1 MYNLIEPSFF
11 CFAAPGGESSGGECP
26 GQENPGGAPTEAS
39 GASAAPRSSR
49 RGRVRRAPAG
59 ETLQQ
64 LPFGQI
70 ERSIKPIDLISEDHL
85 EAIHQ
90 ASLTI
95 LSEIGIEYMSARARQ
110 IFREAGA
117 EVDEASQMVR
127 LAPELVTQA
136 LASAPERFSLTP
148 RNPAHALK
156 FGGGFWVAGS
166 VAGPPQV
173 HDGTRGRRPGN
184 LEDFTKLIQLSQAFN
199 AVQMFGYHPVSPI
212 DIPANTRH
220 LDTYYVCQ
228 TQGDK
233 AYKISAIGRE
243 RTQDA
248 IDMMAIAKGID
259 REAMKREPAIMT
271 TISINSPRRVDEAM
285 TDGLEVMALHNQV
298 CSITPFTLMGAMT
311 PVTLAGALAQHNAEA
326 LSAIVLTQLINPGA
340 PVLYGTF
347 TSNVDL
353 RSGAPAFGTPENSR
367 ANLIA
372 GQLARSYK
380 LPYRS
385 SNACSSNLADEQATY
400 ESMMSL
406 WSAIAGG
413 AHFLHHGAGWLEGGL
428 KASFEKLV
436 LDAEL
441 LQEMALTFGPFTA
454 DVADLAVEAI
464 RKVPPGGHFF
474 GEQHTL
480 ERYETAFYAPM
491 TSDWRNHETW
501 EADGAKSTRDRLT
514 EIWQQVL
521 AGFQPPALADDR
533 REALDA
539 FMAKR
544 KEELAGRDPA

>member
-1 MYNLIEPSFF
+1 MHNLSELLRP
-11 CFAAPGGESSGGECP
+11 CFAAPGGNESS
-26 GQENPGGAPTEAS
+26 
-39 GASAAPRSSR
+39 AAEIPRSEVPAASPRSRSAR
-49 RGRVRRAPAG
+49 RGRGKRAPIG
-59 ETLQQ
+59 QTIDQ

-70 ERSIKPIDLISEDHL
+70 ERQIKPIDLISEDHL

-95 LSEIGIEYMSARARQ
+95 MQEIGLEYMSARARD
-110 IFREAGA
+110 IFRQAGA
-117 EVDEASQMVR
+117 DVDEDSQMVR
-127 LAPELVTQA
+127 IPPELVAQA
-136 LASAPERFSLTP
+136 LASAPNSFSLTP
-148 RNPAHALK
+148 RNPAKKLK
-156 FGGGFWVAGS
+156 MGGGFWVAGS

-173 HDGTRGRRPGN
+173 HDAINGRRPGN
-184 LEDFTKLIQLSQAFN
+184 FEDFKKLIQLSQYFN

-220 LDTYYVCQ
+220 LDTYHVCQ
-228 TQGDK
+228 TEGDK

-243 RTQDA
+243 RTLDA
-248 IDMMAIAKGID
+248 IDMMAIAKGLD
-259 REAMKREPAIMT
+259 REAMKHEPALVT

-353 RSGAPAFGTPENSR
+353 RTGAPAFGTPENSR

-372 GQLARSYK
+372 GQLARKYD

-385 SNACSSNLADEQATY
+385 SNACTSNLADDQAVY

-413 AHFLHHGAGWLEGGL
+413 AHFIHHGAGWLEGGL

-441 LQEMALTFGPFTA
+441 LQELALTFGPFTA
-454 DVADLAVEAI
+454 EIADLAVEAI
-464 RKVPPGGHFF
+464 RGVPPGGHFF
-474 GEQHTL
+474 GEAHTL
-480 ERYETAFYAPM
+480 ERYETAFYSPM
-491 TSDWRNHETW
+491 TSDWRSHENW
-501 EADGAKSTRDRLT
+501 EADGSKSARERLT
-514 EIWQQVL
+514 PLWQQAL
-521 AGFQPPALADDR
+521 ADFKAPALADDR

-539 FMAKR
+539 FVAKR
-544 KEELAGRDPA
+544 KEELAGREPA